1 MSNLY
6 VSVHLQKGLPG
17 AHRILTAIEVALSI
31 PRSVRLVSR
40 SAALTPAGEARRVSH
55 AFATISTAFY
65 F

>member
-6 VSVHLQKGLPG
+6 VSVHFQKVSAG
-17 AHRILTAIEVALSI
+17 AQRILTAIEVAPSI
-31 PRSVRLVSR
+31 PRSERLVSR